1 MAIRDKVAA
10 FLGQMGAN
18 VSPALNQVGGKAAQ
32 VGANVAQV
40 GANVL
45 ADAGDAA
52 FRQGRLLGAV
62 TPVLSGASNAMHAGS
77 QALGNM
83 GQAGQT
89 ALGASLLGAG
99 ALGLGA
105 AGAAVAYGNK
115 KRKERV
121 AGQNLGAQLGVQ
133 MPIVY

>member
-1 MAIRDKVAA
+1 MAIRDKAVA
-10 FLGQMGAN
+10 FLTQLGAN
-18 VSPALNQVGGKAAQ
+18 VSPVLGQVGAKAAQ
-32 VGANVAQV
+32 VGSNVAQS

-52 FRQGRLLGAV
+52 FKQGRLLGAM
-62 TPVLSGASNAMHAGS
+62 TPGLSSVSNAMHSGS

-83 GQAGQT
+83 SPTGQT
-89 ALGASLLGAG
+89 AIGAGLLGAG

-105 AGAAVAYGNK
+105 AGATLA
-115 KRKERV
+115 RKGKDKPRV

>member
-1 MAIRDKVAA
+1 MAIRDKTAA
-10 FLGQMGAN
+10 FLSQLGAN
-18 VSPALNQVGGKAAQ
+18 VSPALGQVGAKAAQ
-32 VGANVAQV
+32 VGANVAQG

-52 FRQGRLLGAV
+52 FRQGRLLGAM
-62 TPVLSGASNAMHAGS
+62 TPALSSVSNAMHAGS

-83 GQAGQT
+83 GSAGQV
-89 ALGASLLGAG
+89 ALGAGLLGAG

-105 AGAAVAYGNK
+105 TGAAIA
-115 KRKERV
+115 RKGKEKPRV